1 MGPFPF
7 ELVVQNESLL
17 KFNSSLHETS
27 NLYTKLKKDTHAS
40 NWSMAVS
47 YAFMSSRTNVTYQNL
62 SLRTTSCD

>member
-40 NWSMAVS
+40 NWSMAVCYIYVS
-47 YAFMSSRTNVTYQNL
+47 FL
-62 SLRTTSCD
+62 IL